1 MIRLLMG
8 SLTQQRV
15 DAVVNAANSSLQSGG
30 GVDGSLRAVAGP
42 GLTQE
47 LVEKHDYLEP
57 GGAIIT
63 KGYQLPAKHVIHTV
77 APIWQEGNYALLDI
91 LANCY
96 RNVIDLAKKNNLSS
110 IAFPSLGTGYFGL
123 PLHLAAPVA
132 MRAIDEAIGE
142 SDIEVII
149 CCLDQI
155 VFDAYIELAHES
167 GLQAV
172 EHGREYHLNRFPE
185 CSICFHPLKPIVY
198 GLPSEQDLDNDRI
211 SLGGCIVSYGD
222 PEVTCSNCGW
232 TGRFI
237 ELRGIQG
244 KIAVFLVDLPS
255 EKVLSGFHYEARNVY
270 DPFLLN
276 PGWPEFGF
284 SEDPV
289 KTVME
294 KGSAA
299 KESSLWW
306 LELNDRNH
314 QGFADLLLGQV
325 AASEEN
331 LELAGFRGMAAP
343 PKFKA
348 KS

>member
-1 MIRLLMG
+1 MG
-8 SLTQQRV
+8 SLTQQSV
-15 DAVVNAANSSLQSGG
+15 DAVVNAANSSLQFGG

-42 GLTQE
+42 GLSQE
-47 LVEKHDYLEP
+47 LVEKYDYLEP
-57 GGAIIT
+57 GEAIIT
-63 KGYQLPAKHVIHTV
+63 KGYELPAKHVIHTV
-77 APIWQEGNYALLDI
+77 APIWQEGNYALLNI

-96 RNVIDLAKKNNLSS
+96 RSVIELAKKNSLSS
-110 IAFPSLGTGYFGL
+110 IAFPSLGTGYFGI

-132 MRAIDEAIGE
+132 MRTIDEAIGD
-142 SDIEVII
+142 SDIEVSI
-149 CCLDQI
+149 CCLDQN

-172 EHGREYHLNRFPE
+172 ENGREYQLNRFPE
-185 CSICFHPLKPIVY
+185 CSICFHQLKPIVY
-198 GLPSEQDLDNDRI
+198 GLPSEQDLDNNRI

-237 ELRGIQG
+237 ELRGVQAN
-244 KIAVFLVDLPS
+244 IAVFLVDLAS
-255 EKVLSGFHYEARNVY
+255 EKILSGFHYEARNAY
-270 DPFLLN
+270 DLFLLN

-289 KTVME
+289 KTLIE
-294 KGSAA
+294 KRSAA
-299 KESSLWW
+299 KEPSLWW
-306 LELNDRNH
+306 LELNDQNH
-314 QGFADLLLGQV
+314 PGFADLLLGKV